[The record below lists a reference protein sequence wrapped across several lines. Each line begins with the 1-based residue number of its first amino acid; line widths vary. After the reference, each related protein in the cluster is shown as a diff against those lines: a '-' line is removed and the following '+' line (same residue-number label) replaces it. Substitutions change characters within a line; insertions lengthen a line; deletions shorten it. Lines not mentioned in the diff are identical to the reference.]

1 MGLCAWLGCGGGGVG
16 VAGGGVRGPKASTW
30 LGERLLQEWGHW
42 CIQYLESFGTGG
54 GAMAGRDDGARR
66 GKRAPGDHSDPVLAE
81 LIGTEI
87 MGGLSQTIHL
97 RIAERRSV
105 DRRVAMLRYVGK
117 PVKLPE
123 WGGSPVTAPEPV
135 IWRGEVSIGGGRR
148 GLIEFPEPEMLK
160 AVCIPPDNV
169 SPENIGRELGVTA
182 TEVREATRRLRAMAV
197 NVYRS
202 MNVKRKAA

>member
-1 MGLCAWLGCGGGGVG
+1 
-16 VAGGGVRGPKASTW
+16 VREPKASTW

-97 RIAERRSV
+97 RIAERRAV

-117 PVKLPE
+117 PAKLPE
-123 WGGSPVTAPEPV
+123 WGGEPV
-135 IWRGEVSIGGGRR
+135 IWKGEVPIGGGAK
-148 GLIEFPEPEMLK
+148 GLIEFPEPEML
-160 AVCIPPDNV
+160 ASVCTPPGDV